1 MAELKVTT
9 KINVKESSV
18 NVGDMLYYI
27 PDTSVNYNASLD
39 RSTAGEPTKVGVITE
54 IIDTHNLKLSSSS
67 FPSPLP
73 TDGDLLMFAKP
84 ATISNN
90 SLVGYFAE
98 IKIKNDSTEK
108 AELFTISS
116 EITPSSK

>member
-1 MAELKVTT
+1 MAELKVKT

-27 PDTSVNYNASLD
+27 PGANVAYNTSLD